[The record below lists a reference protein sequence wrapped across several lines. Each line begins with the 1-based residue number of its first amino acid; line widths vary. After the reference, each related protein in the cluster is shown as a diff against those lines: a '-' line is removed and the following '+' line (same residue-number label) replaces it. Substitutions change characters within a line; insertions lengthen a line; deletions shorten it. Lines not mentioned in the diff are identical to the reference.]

1 MLDEATRSAILRLRQ
16 EGHGTRT
23 IARALG
29 ISRGAVQDVIHAGHA
44 EVPALDRA
52 EKAEPYRDQ
61 ILELHQSCKGNLVRV
76 HEELRAVG
84 AELSYQA
91 LTAFCRR
98 HGIGYAPPE
107 PSGRYDF
114 HPGQEMQHDTSPH
127 VAKIGGK
134 ERRVQ
139 TASLV
144 LCHCR
149 MLFFQCY
156 PRFTRFECKVFLT
169 DAFVYFEGVC
179 ARCMIDNTH
188 VVVLS
193 GTGKLMV
200 PVPEMAAF
208 AERFGFEFR
217 AHAVGDANRSARV
230 ERPFDYI
237 ESNFFAGRDF
247 RDWTHLQS
255 EARIWCDRVNAA
267 HRRHLHASPRELFVA
282 ERMCMKPL
290 PVYVP
295 DVYALH
301 QRIVD
306 SEGYV
311 NVQRNRY
318 SAPYKLIGRSVEVR
332 ETKEHIEV
340 FDGPRRVAV
349 HVKVIEPLD
358 ARVTDPA
365 HRPPRHEG
373 AFARRVASVEEQR
386 LAERMSET
394 TPMVALLRKRG
405 RGGTRDLR
413 WLLRMV
419 DEYPR
424 DAMRAALVVAL
435 RYGMSDL
442 ERLERMVLRRVA
454 RDFFVL
460 PRDADTDP
468 ETNDD

>member
-1 MLDEATRSAILRLRQ
+1 M
-16 EGHGTRT
+16 
-23 IARALG
+23 
-29 ISRGAVQDVIHAGHA
+29 
-44 EVPALDRA
+44 
-52 EKAEPYRDQ
+52 
-61 ILELHQSCKGNLVRV
+61 
-76 HEELRAVG
+76 
-84 AELSYQA
+84 
-91 LTAFCRR
+91 
-98 HGIGYAPPE
+98 
-107 PSGRYDF
+107 
-114 HPGQEMQHDTSPH
+114 
-127 VAKIGGK
+127 
-134 ERRVQ
+134 
-139 TASLV
+139 
-144 LCHCR
+144 
-149 MLFFQCY
+149 
-156 PRFTRFECKVFLT
+156 
-169 DAFVYFEGVC
+169 
-179 ARCMIDNTH
+179 
-188 VVVLS
+188 
-193 GTGKLMV
+193 
-200 PVPEMAAF
+200 
-208 AERFGFEFR
+208 
-217 AHAVGDANRSARV
+217 
-230 ERPFDYI
+230 
-237 ESNFFAGRDF
+237 
-247 RDWTHLQS
+247 
-255 EARIWCDRVNAA
+255 
-267 HRRHLHASPRELFVA
+267 
-282 ERMCMKPL
+282 
-290 PVYVP
+290 
-295 DVYALH
+295 
-301 QRIVD
+301 
-306 SEGYV
+306 
-311 NVQRNRY
+311 
-318 SAPYKLIGRSVEVR
+318 R